1 MTIWARR
8 AGSAIFILGLLYAFL
23 VGVKGMETAIGAF
36 GADFADQLF
45 STVSNPFAA
54 LFVGILAT
62 ILIQSSSAT
71 TATIVGLVGAG
82 VLPLE
87 TAIPMVM
94 GANLGSTTTSTL
106 VSLGHVRQGQEFRRA
121 FAGATVQDFFNL
133 LSVIVF
139 FPLELAT
146 GIFQKSATALTGVFR
161 GTEGVA
167 GADSS
172 NFFTEALR
180 WPIGQLND
188 LLSGLSPT
196 ARGIALTVASVALIV
211 LALTMITKVM
221 RSLMGDRIEATLNKF
236 LQKGSGAGGILVGIV
251 VTLIVQSSG
260 ITNSIMVPMVAAGLL
275 SIQSSYPVSVGS
287 DVGTT
292 ATGLL
297 AAMAVPAPAA
307 LTIALVH
314 TIFNLA
320 GVVAFYV
327 IPFGRQIPIRLS
339 LWLADLAQRNKT
351 AIAVYVI
358 GIFFVVPIVGLLL
371 LT

>member
-1 MTIWARR
+1 MIERAR
-8 AGSAIFILGLLYAFL
+8 AAISIITVLGLLYVFL
-23 VGVKGMETAIGAF
+23 AGVKGMEAAIRAF
-36 GADFADQLF
+36 GGDFAEQLF
-45 STVSNPFAA
+45 STVRNPLAA

-62 ILIQSSSAT
+62 ILVQSSSAT
-71 TATIVGLVGAG
+71 TATIVGLVGTG

-87 TAIPMVM
+87 SAIPMVM
-94 GANLGSTTTSTL
+94 GANIGSTTTSTL

-133 LSVIVF
+133 LSVIIF
-139 FPLELAT
+139 LPFELAT
-146 GIFQKSATALTGVFR
+146 GFFQATATALTGVLW
-161 GTEGVA
+161 GSGGVA
-167 GADSS
+167 GADDS

-180 WPIGQLND
+180 WPTRQIDSVLQ
-188 LLSGLSPT
+188 GLAST
-196 ARGIALTVASVALIV
+196 ARGVILVVVSVTLIVIALTLVTRI
-211 LALTMITKVM
+211 M
-221 RSLMGDRIEATLNKF
+221 RTLMGDRIEAALNRM
-236 LQKGSGAGGILVGIV
+236 LQKGSGAGAILVGIV

-260 ITNSIMVPMVAAGLL
+260 ITNSIMVPMVAAGIL
-275 SIQSSYPVSVGS
+275 SLNNAYPVAIGS

-297 AAMAVPAPAA
+297 AALAVPAPAA

-320 GVVAFYV
+320 GVVVFYV
-327 IPFGRQIPIRLS
+327 IPWGRQIPIRLA

-358 GIFFVVPIVGLLL
+358 GIFFVIPVVGLLL
-371 LT
+371 LA